1 MLDAFTYLSCISA
14 FSDFSHCSVH
24 WRTHRHCVSIFYF
37 NSTHRTN
44 IRTSNNPGI
53 LNATPTS
60 LNKSMFRQT
69 NDILILQGVFGFAV
83 VVDVEVVVAVVVVEA
98 VVVEVVAVVVDA
110 VVDAV
115 VVDVVVVDVVVVE
128 GVVVEIVTN

>member
-1 MLDAFTYLSCISA
+1 MQCAAVTTYLEA
-14 FSDFSHCSVH
+14 TSVPPH
-24 WRTHRHCVSIFYF
+24 QCL
-37 NSTHRTN
+37 
-44 IRTSNNPGI
+44 NPGTAMDTTQGYLLIGLTSEPPII
-53 LNATPTS
+53 LVFLTPH
-60 LNKSMFRQT
+60 RQE
-69 NDILILQGVFGFAV
+69 GVFGFAV

-115 VVDVVVVDVVVVE
+115 VVDTVVVDVVVVE